1 MRTTYKVFLA
11 FGMMLFSVLLSSFY
25 SPNASA
31 VNFSYNLNDYDWITS
46 VNLGTQYCAYSYNTF
61 GSSPSI
67 CILTKNNPNMYGLR
81 SYNIAHEKDDLAE
94 FYIGVQSN
102 INGAD
107 NYRNYGAFIQNFGA
121 IDDNFTIIGVDT
133 VTDQNIAQNFFG
145 FYGCSSPP
153 SGSSYG
159 LWMCDT
165 DNSVRQTYYA
175 YIIKV
180 TILFTT
186 KGSHPV
192 GVKALNANTP
202 IMTCKLD
209 SLAGSGAQCQVRLF
223 GFTQW
228 GYVGSDTKKA
238 IDNQTQQ
245 QQNQYNHEKQEE
257 SQREQSASGDSSQA
271 QGLFNFNV
279 LNPFAN
285 LWNAFNSSGC
295 VSIPTIAGMLHS
307 TNTIYCPWFPS
318 SVRSTVTPV
327 MAIASS
333 MLLFGFVVRWLSGN
347 SGDIYGARNMNKELN
362 G

>member
-1 MRTTYKVFLA
+1 MRFVYKVGIVTCFL
-11 FGMMLFSVLLSSFY
+11 SFFLM
-25 SPNASA
+25 SHNASA
-31 VNFSYNLNDYDWITS
+31 ANLSYNMNDYDWITS

-107 NYRNYGAFIQNFGA
+107 NYRNYGAFLQNFGA
-121 IDDNFTIIGVDT
+121 IDDNFTIIGVET

-145 FYGCSSPP
+145 FYGCSNPP

-175 YIIKV
+175 YIVKV

-186 KGSHPV
+186 RGSHPV
-192 GVKALNANTP
+192 GVKALNSNTP

-209 SLAGSGAQCQVRLF
+209 PLAGSGAQCQVRLF

-228 GYVGSDTKKA
+228 GYKGSSVNK
-238 IDNQTQQ
+238 
-245 QQNQYNHEKQEE
+245 
-257 SQREQSASGDSSQA
+257 EQSEATQNAADESESEA
-271 QGLFNFNV
+271 QD
-279 LNPFAN
+279 
-285 LWNAFNSSGC
+285 NSSNQQ
-295 VSIPTIAGMLHS
+295 T
-307 TNTIYCPWFPS
+307 TNLIGAFQSFVTALTSLNATNCNVTLPFPS
-318 SVRSTVTPV
+318 NLGGSMQVNICQNKDYAGNIVSVFGSLTLIVFYIPFSLKLLSMIYNEIRSFT
-327 MAIASS
+327 
-333 MLLFGFVVRWLSGN
+333 
-347 SGDIYGARNMNKELN
+347 N